1 MPSAAERF
9 QGQPT
14 ENAREKS
21 ERQKV
26 SAVKRCLQ
34 NSLKRED
41 QSVAKMTAGDE
52 RIGSSSGSQ
61 MPRTISGSKEP
72 DAKSS
77 AS

>member
-1 MPSAAERF
+1 MPSAAKHS

-14 ENAREKS
+14 ENAPKKS

-26 SAVKRCLQ
+26 MVVKRCLR
-34 NSLKRED
+34 NSRRREG
-41 QSVAKMTAGDE
+41 QRVAKVAARDE
-52 RIGSSSGSQ
+52 QTGSSSGSHL
-61 MPRTISGSKEP
+61 RTISGSKEP